1 VSSRRTLILL
11 GAIAIGVVAAL
22 LLFNYVKGIE
32 DRYQEGA
39 KKVEVF
45 QASGEVKRGVDGAE
59 ALKSNNI
66 VKKQI
71 PQTYAPTNAVR
82 TADQIDKKVAVF
94 DIAPGTIIVDGMFVD
109 RATTVITFRNRLK
122 EKQSVAIAISVDPMR
137 GVGGYLVPGDEVNM
151 MVFEEVQF
159 ESGQQGGGGGGANNP
174 CAKSAEVLQRGGGPI
189 CLKNV
194 ARMLY
199 QKVQI
204 LAVGQ
209 NVKLEPGETTETNSK
224 SGSSTAT
231 SANQNS
237 GLIILNVPPEAA
249 MWIASFT
256 AQGQGVYLALNAEGY
271 TPTVVRDVPPVPS
284 LLPGEDPAILTP
296 YGPNGNPEQ

>member
-1 VSSRRTLILL
+1 
-11 GAIAIGVVAAL
+11 
-22 LLFNYVKGIE
+22 
-32 DRYQEGA
+32 
-39 KKVEVF
+39 
-45 QASGEVKRGVDGAE
+45 
-59 ALKSNNI
+59 
-66 VKKQI
+66 
-71 PQTYAPTNAVR
+71 
-82 TADQIDKKVAVF
+82 
-94 DIAPGTIIVDGMFVD
+94 
-109 RATTVITFRNRLK
+109 
-122 EKQSVAIAISVDPMR
+122 
-137 GVGGYLVPGDEVNM
+137 
-151 MVFEEVQF
+151 
-159 ESGQQGGGGGGANNP
+159 
-174 CAKSAEVLQRGGGPI
+174 
-189 CLKNV
+189 
-194 ARMLY
+194 MLY

-271 TPTVVRDVPPVPS
+271 TPTLVREVPPAPS

-296 YGPNGNPEQ
+296 YGQNGNPEQ